1 MVYAEQRQQDV
12 ITIIPGA
19 NDKNNPVFVDI
30 TYYPIQAGKEVR
42 WYNSDEVNHK
52 IVISSGN
59 ETTPAG
65 IENKRT
71 LIKHLKLLSETS

>member
-1 MVYAEQRQQDV
+1 MFNAFTICLFTIYYTASAIVLVYAEQRQQDV

-42 WYNSDEVNHK
+42 W
-52 IVISSGN
+52 
-59 ETTPAG
+59 
-65 IENKRT
+65 
-71 LIKHLKLLSETS
+71 